1 MMEIKGMVR
10 NSVLLLILVV
20 AFSLN
25 VFGLP
30 QEELLE
36 FDPVDVQINFTLGD
50 ILHTVRGTFR
60 LKSGTIKFNPETGQA
75 NGLVVVDATS
85 GQTGNTGRDKKMH
98 KDVLESGKYPEIT
111 FTPTRVQGHLSPQ
124 EDSEVELQGIFGLH
138 GGKYEI
144 TLSAHI
150 HFAGER
156 LTIDSHF
163 SIPYVKWGLQNPSNF
178 ILRVNDSVDVDL
190 HAVGRISNQAVR
202 IGP

>member
-1 MMEIKGMVR
+1 MEIKGMIK
-10 NSVLLLILVV
+10 NSVLWLIFVF

-25 VFGLP
+25 AFGLP

-36 FDPVDVQINFTLGD
+36 FDPVNVQISFTLGD
-50 ILHTVRGTFR
+50 ILHTVHGAFR
-60 LKSGTIKFNPETGQA
+60 LKSGIIKFNPETGQA
-75 NGLVVVDATS
+75 SGLVVVDATS
-85 GQTGNTGRDKKMH
+85 GQTGSTGRDKKMN
-98 KDVLESGKYPEIT
+98 KDVLESSKYPEIT
-111 FTPTRVQGHLSPQ
+111 FTPTRVQGHLPPQ
-124 EDSEVELQGIFGLH
+124 ADSEIGLQGIFSLH
-138 GGKYEI
+138 GGNHEI

-150 HFAGER
+150 HSSDER